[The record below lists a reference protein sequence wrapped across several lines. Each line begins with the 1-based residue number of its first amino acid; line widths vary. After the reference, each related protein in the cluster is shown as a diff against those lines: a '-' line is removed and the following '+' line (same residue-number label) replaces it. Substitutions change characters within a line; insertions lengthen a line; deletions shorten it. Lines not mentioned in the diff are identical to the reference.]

1 MEELIHEA
9 EKRGMGIMLDMVF
22 NHTSTHHQWFQKALS
37 GDEKYM
43 DYYIFRDV
51 TPEVPPTNWESKFGG
66 SAWEYVPKLKKWYLH
81 LFDVTQADLN
91 WKNPRVREEL
101 KDIKTLSPRMDQQ
114 ISKKVASFLS
124 QSGNQPYAHINEGYV
139 VVVKMNGEADA
150 TDVISDYLKK
160 RTELMY

>member
-1 MEELIHEA
+1 
-9 EKRGMGIMLDMVF
+9 
-22 NHTSTHHQWFQKALS
+22 
-37 GDEKYM
+37 
-43 DYYIFRDV
+43 
-51 TPEVPPTNWESKFGG
+51 
-66 SAWEYVPKLKKWYLH
+66 
-81 LFDVTQADLN
+81 
-91 WKNPRVREEL
+91 
-101 KDIKTLSPRMDQQ
+101 MDQQ

>member
-1 MEELIHEA
+1 MA
-9 EKRGMGIMLDMVF
+9 NQVM
-22 NHTSTHHQWFQKALS
+22 Q
-37 GDEKYM
+37 
-43 DYYIFRDV
+43 
-51 TPEVPPTNWESKFGG
+51 G
-66 SAWEYVPKLKKWYLH
+66 SRN
-81 LFDVTQADLN
+81 DLEQIN
-91 WKNPRVREEL
+91 REEL

-139 VVVKMNGEADA
+139 VVVKMKGEADA